1 MSEVA
6 VGSRVRCDVC
16 GSEAIVTKGGE
27 AEIKCCDRPVSQ
39 G

>member
-6 VGSRVRCDVC
+6 VGSRVHCEVC
-16 GSEAIVTKGGE
+16 GSEAIVTKAGD
-27 AEIKCCDRPVSQ
+27 AEITCCDRPVTP